1 MVRRGE
7 LTEEDTAHHPHRCVL
22 TRAVGVGATVDV
34 DTFGTARRWWTTVCC
49 YAPTGCLTRYRRKKM
64 LAVMGTAEDPTHVVD
79 ALVERA
85 LSNGGR
91 DNVTVIVSEVCR

>member
-1 MVRRGE
+1 
-7 LTEEDTAHHPHRCVL
+7 
-22 TRAVGVGATVDV
+22 
-34 DTFGTARRWWTTVCC
+34 
-49 YAPTGCLTRYRRKKM
+49 M
-64 LAVMGTAEDPTHVVD
+64 LAVMGTAEDPIHVVD